1 MTSDLIS
8 DLQLLVETTP
18 LELMERICLT
28 CERATN
34 WNEVKAKAL
43 PLIHASEVR
52 NLLISMVSAA
62 DINGRSPNEL
72 AFAMRAAY
80 AVEARHRKEP
90 QLELVWSGP
99 SFQPFQVRRTDET
112 LLEMIEQATLK
123 LTLVSFALY
132 KIDRLSK
139 ALTEAINRG
148 VTIRL
153 FLELDKINSPN
164 IQGLYGDFLAAHMVF
179 YTWSDQKRLKSV
191 RGDQGILHAKTVVSD
206 DHQLF
211 VSSANLTEYAMSI
224 NIELGLLVRG
234 GELPGQ
240 VERILDDY
248 VERSV
253 LVRHEL

>member
-34 WNEVKAKAL
+34 WNEVQARAL
-43 PLIHASEVR
+43 PLIHASAVK
-52 NLLISMVSAA
+52 NLFVSIMSTAS
-62 DINGRSPNEL
+62 IHGRSPTEL
-72 AFAMRAAY
+72 ALAMRAAY

-99 SFQPFQVRRTDET
+99 AFQPFHVRRTDET
-112 LLEMIEQATLK
+112 LLEMIEQSRFK

-132 KIDRLSK
+132 KIDRLSN
-139 ALTEAINRG
+139 ALTQAINRG

-153 FLELDKINSPN
+153 FMELDKTNSPD
-164 IQGLYGDFLAAHMVF
+164 IQSLYGDFLAAHMAF
-179 YTWSDQKRLKSV
+179 YVWSDHKRLKTV
-191 RGDQGILHAKTVVSD
+191 RGGQGILHAKTVVAD
-206 DHQLF
+206 NHQLF

-224 NIELGLLVRG
+224 NIELGILVRG

-240 VERILDDY
+240 VERIFDNY
-248 VERSV
+248 IERGIFIQYKA
-253 LVRHEL
+253 